1 MKERKLY
8 HIYIKPKDGNPN
20 VDVYDFRIVAEDIIE
35 AITKMMNIPDID
47 YMYCEDS
54 DEVNIQ
60 CEGIVY

>member
-1 MKERKLY
+1 MKKRKLY
-8 HIYIKPKDGNPN
+8 HIYIKPKSGNPN

-35 AITKMMNIPDID
+35 AITKIPDID
-47 YMYCEDS
+47 YMYSEDN